1 MPTWN
6 RVPNKMHNY
15 EVKEIKKY
23 MEKKEGVQRVPY
35 GYFDVKVDSYVQR
48 YKNKRLDFI
57 GG

>member
-1 MPTWN
+1 
-6 RVPNKMHNY
+6 MHNY
-15 EVKEIKKY
+15 EVKEIKKIY
-23 MEKKEGVQRVPY
+23 GKKEGVQRVPY